1 VAKSFGTSLLA
12 LHQLPRANVLSTPE
26 LEKFQAKDRN
36 TTWLMIVVSIGEAD
50 DFSRRTSTWANQK
63 PSKPD
68 GPLIYPDI

>member
-26 LEKFQAKDRN
+26 LEKFQAKDRI
-36 TTWLMIVVSIGEAD
+36 TTWLMIVVSIGE
-50 DFSRRTSTWANQK
+50 FSRRTSTWANQK